1 MIRYIAVLT
10 ILLLTISCSGGSDT
24 DSAQVPTL
32 AATATVVAHP
42 TPTPTQVP
50 PTLTPTQVPP
60 TPTPTKVPSTPTLTK
75 VPPTPTLTQVPPMAT
90 PTPIPILQP
99 MVRGQK
105 DSAIAVTVYKA
116 EKVWPGTTLLS
127 DHHDV
132 GSPRVIEVNMLGE
145 VTWQYV
151 LAEDFKQYTNPGQ
164 DVERLANGNTL
175 LVLPGKGIVEIS
187 SEGDVVWSHMD
198 EKVSHDADRLANGNT
213 LYAFGNNDGLEDAQ
227 AKEVTPDGELVWEW
241 YAKDYFNKEPYVN
254 LSRNGWAHTNAVE
267 RLENGNTLISPRNFD
282 LLVEID
288 SEGSLVRTLGDGM
301 LVDAHDPEFLST
313 GNILVSNQVRPHEAL
328 EFDPDTN
335 KIVWRFVP
343 PYPQIANSFSA
354 SLAETRP
361 VMMPIRDVDRL
372 PNGNVLIT
380 GYPFIIEVTRDG
392 EIVWQLQYTDMEAVV
407 EGRSG
412 SNKAPSYGFYKA
424 QRISVAK

>member
-1 MIRYIAVLT
+1 MIRYIAVLTT

-24 DSAQVPTL
+24 DTAQVPTL
-32 AATATVVAHP
+32 AATATVAQPTPTPTQVP
-42 TPTPTQVP
+42 STPTPTQVP
-50 PTLTPTQVPP
+50 PTPTF
-60 TPTPTKVPSTPTLTK
+60 
-75 VPPTPTLTQVPPMAT
+75 TQVPPMPT
-90 PTPIPILQP
+90 PTPIPILPP

-105 DSAIAVTVYKA
+105 DSAIEVTIYNA

-132 GSPRVIEVNMLGE
+132 NSPRVIEVNMLGE
-145 VTWQYV
+145 VTWEYL
-151 LAEDFKQYTNPGQ
+151 LAEDFKAYTNPGQ

-175 LVLPGKGIVEIS
+175 LVMPGKGIVEVS

-213 LYAFGNNDGLEDAQ
+213 LYAFGSNDGLEDAQ
-227 AKEVTPDGELVWEW
+227 AKEVTPDGELVWQW

-267 RLENGNTLISPRNFD
+267 RLENGNTLVSPRNFD
-282 LLVEID
+282 LLVEVD
-288 SEGSLVRTLGDGM
+288 SEGSLVRTLGDGI
-301 LVDAHDPEFLST
+301 LIDAHDPEFLNT

-343 PYPQIANSFSA
+343 PYPQIANSLSA
-354 SLAETRP
+354 SLADAMP

-392 EIVWQLQYTDMEAVV
+392 EIVWQLQYADMESVV

-424 QRISVAK
+424 QRISVTQ

>member
-1 MIRYIAVLT
+1 
-10 ILLLTISCSGGSDT
+10 
-24 DSAQVPTL
+24 
-32 AATATVVAHP
+32 
-42 TPTPTQVP
+42 
-50 PTLTPTQVPP
+50 
-60 TPTPTKVPSTPTLTK
+60 
-75 VPPTPTLTQVPPMAT
+75 
-90 PTPIPILQP
+90 

-105 DSAIAVTVYKA
+105 DSAIEVTVYNA

-145 VTWQYV
+145 VTWEYV
-151 LAEDFKQYTNPGQ
+151 LTEDFKQYTNPGQ

-175 LVLPGKGIVEIS
+175 LVMPGKGIVEVS

-213 LYAFGNNDGLEDAQ
+213 LYAFGSSDGLEDAQ
-227 AKEVTPDGELVWEW
+227 AKEVTPDGELVWQW

-254 LSRNGWAHTNAVE
+254 LSRDGWTHTNAVE

-282 LLVEID
+282 LLVEVD
-288 SEGSLVRTLGDGM
+288 SEGSLVRTIGDGM
-301 LVDAHDPEFLST
+301 LVDVHDPEFLST

-328 EFDPDTN
+328 EFDPDTS
-335 KIVWRFVP
+335 KIIWRFVP
-343 PYPQIANSFSA
+343 PYSQIANSFSV
-354 SLAETRP
+354 SLADAKP
-361 VMMPIRDVDRL
+361 VMMPIRDVDSL

-380 GYPFIIEVTRDG
+380 GYPFIIEVTRYG
-392 EIVWQLQYTDMEAVV
+392 EIVWQLQYADMESVV

-412 SNKAPSYGFYKA
+412 SNKGPSYGFYKA
-424 QRISVAK
+424 QRISVTQ

>member
-1 MIRYIAVLT
+1 MRLPIVLAVLT
-10 ILLLTISCSGGSDT
+10 GILVLACSST
-24 DSAQVPTL
+24 APAPAEPTSNID
-32 AATATVVAHP
+32 ATVEVRLKHERASQP
-42 TPTPTQVP
+42 TSIPSPTNTLPPKPASTVVPQPTNTPTP
-50 PTLTPTQVPP
+50 
-60 TPTPTKVPSTPTLTK
+60 
-75 VPPTPTLTQVPPMAT
+75 M
-90 PTPIPILQP
+90 LQP

-105 DSAIAVTVYKA
+105 DSAIEVTVYNA

-175 LVLPGKGIVEIS
+175 LVMPGKGIVEVS

-213 LYAFGNNDGLEDAQ
+213 LYAFGYNDGLEDAQ
-227 AKEVTPDGELVWEW
+227 AKEVTPDGELVWQW

-254 LSRNGWAHTNAVE
+254 LSRNGWTHTNAVE

-282 LLVEID
+282 LLVEVD
-288 SEGSLVRTLGDGM
+288 SEGSLVRTLGDGI

-328 EFDPDTN
+328 EFDPYTN

-343 PYPQIANSFSA
+343 PYPQIANSFSV
-354 SLAETRP
+354 SLADAKP
-361 VMMPIRDVDRL
+361 VMMPIRDVDSL

-392 EIVWQLQYTDMEAVV
+392 EIVWQLQYTDMESVV

-412 SNKAPSYGFYKA
+412 SNKGPSYGFYKA
-424 QRISVAK
+424 QRISVTQ

>member
-1 MIRYIAVLT
+1 MKVLT
-10 ILLLTISCSGGSDT
+10 VVLAIYMLSVIGCSNDN
-24 DSAQVPTL
+24 DAKVEELENQIQEFQQAQVVSQTATPTL
-32 AATATVVAHP
+32 TAVATAVATPVPTSTPSP
-42 TPTPTQVP
+42 TPTPT
-50 PTLTPTQVPP
+50 PTA
-60 TPTPTKVPSTPTLTK
+60 K
-75 VPPTPTLTQVPPMAT
+75 
-90 PTPIPILQP
+90 PIPILQP

-105 DSAIAVTVYKA
+105 DSAIEVTVYNA

-132 GSPRVIEVNMLGE
+132 GSPRIIEVNMLGE

-151 LAEDFKQYTNPGQ
+151 LAEEFKQYANPGQ

-227 AKEVTPDGELVWEW
+227 AKEVTPDGELVWQW

-267 RLENGNTLISPRNFD
+267 RLESGNTLISPRNFD
-282 LLVEID
+282 LLVEVD
-288 SEGSLVRTLGDGM
+288 SEGAVVRTFGDGM

-313 GNILVSNQVRPHEAL
+313 GNILVSNQVKPHEAL

-335 KIVWRFVP
+335 KIIWRFVP
-343 PYPQIANSFSA
+343 PYRQIAKSFSV
-354 SLAETRP
+354 SFSSVIP

-380 GYPFIIEVTRDG
+380 GYPFIIEVTRDR
-392 EIVWQLQYTDMEAVV
+392 EIVWQLQYADMESVV

-412 SNKAPSYGFYKA
+412 EKKLPKYGFYKA
-424 QRISVAK
+424 QRISVTQ

>member
-1 MIRYIAVLT
+1 MKVLT
-10 ILLLTISCSGGSDT
+10 VVLAIYMLSVIGCSNDN
-24 DSAQVPTL
+24 DAKVEELENQIQEFQQAQVVSQTATPTL
-32 AATATVVAHP
+32 TAVATAVATPVPTSTPSP
-42 TPTPTQVP
+42 TPTPT
-50 PTLTPTQVPP
+50 PTA
-60 TPTPTKVPSTPTLTK
+60 K
-75 VPPTPTLTQVPPMAT
+75 
-90 PTPIPILQP
+90 PIPILQP

-105 DSAIAVTVYKA
+105 DSAIEVTVYNA

-132 GSPRVIEVNMLGE
+132 GSPRIIEVNMLGE

-151 LAEDFKQYTNPGQ
+151 LAEEFKQYANPGQ

-227 AKEVTPDGELVWEW
+227 AKEVTPDGELVWQW

-267 RLENGNTLISPRNFD
+267 RLESGNTLISPRNFD
-282 LLVEID
+282 LLVEVD
-288 SEGSLVRTLGDGM
+288 SEGAVVRTFGDGM

-313 GNILVSNQVRPHEAL
+313 GNILVSNQVKPHEAL

-335 KIVWRFVP
+335 KIIWRFVP
-343 PYPQIANSFSA
+343 PYRQIANSFSV
-354 SLAETRP
+354 SFSSVIP

-380 GYPFIIEVTRDG
+380 GYPFIIEVTRDR
-392 EIVWQLQYTDMEAVV
+392 EIVWQLQYADMESVV

-412 SNKAPSYGFYKA
+412 EKKLPKYGFYKA
-424 QRISVAK
+424 QRISVTQ

>member
-1 MIRYIAVLT
+1 MKVLT
-10 ILLLTISCSGGSDT
+10 VVLAIYMLSVIGCSNDN
-24 DSAQVPTL
+24 DAKVEERENQIQEFQQAQVVSQTATPTL
-32 AATATVVAHP
+32 TAVATAVATPVPTSTPSP
-42 TPTPTQVP
+42 TPTPT
-50 PTLTPTQVPP
+50 PTA
-60 TPTPTKVPSTPTLTK
+60 K
-75 VPPTPTLTQVPPMAT
+75 
-90 PTPIPILQP
+90 PIPILQP

-105 DSAIAVTVYKA
+105 DSAIEVTVYNA

-132 GSPRVIEVNMLGE
+132 GSPRIIEVNMLGE

-151 LAEDFKQYTNPGQ
+151 LPEEFKQYANPGQ

-227 AKEVTPDGELVWEW
+227 AKEVTPDGELVWQW

-267 RLENGNTLISPRNFD
+267 RLESGNTLISPRNFD
-282 LLVEID
+282 LLVEVD
-288 SEGSLVRTLGDGM
+288 SEGAVVRTFGDGM

-313 GNILVSNQVRPHEAL
+313 GNILVSNQVKPHEAL

-335 KIVWRFVP
+335 KIIWRFVP
-343 PYPQIANSFSA
+343 PYRQIANSFSV
-354 SLAETRP
+354 SFSSVIP

-380 GYPFIIEVTRDG
+380 GYPFIIEVTRDR
-392 EIVWQLQYTDMEAVV
+392 EIVWQLQYADMESVV

-412 SNKAPSYGFYKA
+412 EKKLPKYGFYKA
-424 QRISVAK
+424 QRISVTQ

>member
-1 MIRYIAVLT
+1 
-10 ILLLTISCSGGSDT
+10 
-24 DSAQVPTL
+24 
-32 AATATVVAHP
+32 
-42 TPTPTQVP
+42 
-50 PTLTPTQVPP
+50 
-60 TPTPTKVPSTPTLTK
+60 
-75 VPPTPTLTQVPPMAT
+75 
-90 PTPIPILQP
+90 
-99 MVRGQK
+99 
-105 DSAIAVTVYKA
+105 
-116 EKVWPGTTLLS
+116 
-127 DHHDV
+127 
-132 GSPRVIEVNMLGE
+132 MLGE

-151 LAEDFKQYTNPGQ
+151 LAEEFKQYTNPGQ

-227 AKEVTPDGELVWEW
+227 AKEVTPDGELVWQW

-267 RLENGNTLISPRNFD
+267 RLEGGNTLISPRNFD
-282 LLVEID
+282 LLVEVD
-288 SEGSLVRTLGDGM
+288 SEGSVVRTFGDGM

-313 GNILVSNQVRPHEAL
+313 GNILVSNQVKPHEAL

-335 KIVWRFVP
+335 KIIWRFVP
-343 PYPQIANSFSA
+343 PYRQIANSFSV
-354 SLAETRP
+354 SFSSVIP

-380 GYPFIIEVTRDG
+380 GYPFIIEVTRDR
-392 EIVWQLQYTDMEAVV
+392 EIVWQLQYADMESVV

-412 SNKAPSYGFYKA
+412 EKKAPNYGFYKA
-424 QRISVAK
+424 QRISVTQ

>member
-1 MIRYIAVLT
+1 MKVLT
-10 ILLLTISCSGGSDT
+10 VVLAIYMLSVIGCSNDN
-24 DSAQVPTL
+24 DAKVEELENQIQEFQQAQVVSQTATPTL
-32 AATATVVAHP
+32 TAVATAVATPVPTSTPSP
-42 TPTPTQVP
+42 TPTPT
-50 PTLTPTQVPP
+50 PTA
-60 TPTPTKVPSTPTLTK
+60 K
-75 VPPTPTLTQVPPMAT
+75 
-90 PTPIPILQP
+90 PIPILQP

-105 DSAIAVTVYKA
+105 DSAIEVTVYNA

-132 GSPRVIEVNMLGE
+132 GSPRIIEVNMLGE

-151 LAEDFKQYTNPGQ
+151 LAEEFKQYANPGQ

-227 AKEVTPDGELVWEW
+227 AKEVTPDGELVWQW

-267 RLENGNTLISPRNFD
+267 RLESGNTLISPRNFD
-282 LLVEID
+282 LLVEVD
-288 SEGSLVRTLGDGM
+288 SEGAVVRTFGDGM

-313 GNILVSNQVRPHEAL
+313 GNILVSNQVKPHEAL

-335 KIVWRFVP
+335 KIIWRFVP
-343 PYPQIANSFSA
+343 PYRQIANSFSV
-354 SLAETRP
+354 SFSSVIP

-380 GYPFIIEVTRDG
+380 GYPFIIEVTRDR
-392 EIVWQLQYTDMEAVV
+392 EIVWQLQYADMESVV

-412 SNKAPSYGFYKA
+412 EKKLPKYGFYKA
-424 QRISVAK
+424 QRISVT